1 MYSPKISED
10 LIPIIYQ
17 RARKKKVSM
26 TKYVNDI
33 IKKQIKKEEKKDEH
47 KMSNR
52 I

>member
-10 LIPIIYQ
+10 LIPVIYQ

-33 IKKQIKKEEKKDEH
+33 IRKQIKKEEKKDEH
-47 KMSNR
+47 KMSH
-52 I
+52 